1 MKYKYIGRPGMGETA
16 YLDPEDV
23 VIEQQH
29 CGGETIKVY
38 HGLLM
43 PGQKIH
49 FTSRRH
55 RGYPYSIVMY
65 VNNIRVERISSCC
78 EYKYKKG
85 AKLGTGTL
93 QFISVEGAAP
103 CFKCN
108 VRNNIIKVTT
118 MPLKF

>member
-1 MKYKYIGRPGMGETA
+1 MH
-16 YLDPEDV
+16 L
-23 VIEQQH
+23 
-29 CGGETIKVY
+29 
-38 HGLLM
+38 
-43 PGQKIH
+43 
-49 FTSRRH
+49 
-55 RGYPYSIVMY
+55 SIVMY

>member
-1 MKYKYIGRPGMGETA
+1 
-16 YLDPEDV
+16 
-23 VIEQQH
+23 
-29 CGGETIKVY
+29 
-38 HGLLM
+38 
-43 PGQKIH
+43 
-49 FTSRRH
+49 
-55 RGYPYSIVMY
+55 MY

-93 QFISVEGAAP
+93 QFISVDGAAP

-118 MPLKF
+118 MPKKTDLNDFGLG